1 MFEILVYIILFL
13 DPIHLLS
20 LVFLLATVIIHPQN
34 CKNNSVKILELKTI
48 LQGKGF

>member
-13 DPIHLLS
+13 DPIHLLR
-20 LVFLLATVIIHPQN
+20 LATVTIHSQ
-34 CKNNSVKILELKTI
+34 NNSVKILELKTI